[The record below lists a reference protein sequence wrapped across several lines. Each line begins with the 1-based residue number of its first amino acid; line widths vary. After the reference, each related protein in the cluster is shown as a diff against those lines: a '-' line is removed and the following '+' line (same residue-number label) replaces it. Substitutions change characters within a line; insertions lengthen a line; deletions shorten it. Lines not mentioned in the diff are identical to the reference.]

1 MRRMYGSSGRAP
13 QRFLPIARRDAG
25 RRQRDKDR
33 SLHLLKP
40 AFIGHDA
47 FPCGYSTSGQ
57 ICSVVGLIAEGKAN
71 STDEIRKLVSGNIC
85 RRVGECTNRTP
96 AIGTAMGS
104 RVHEISDRKIAARFS
119 GRLPTTRCGE
129 DDRRL
134 LRFSNGFLIFS
145 NRSVTHADRDGD
157 PKLARLRC

>member
-1 MRRMYGSSGRAP
+1 MRLSKPPAARDASGRGPREAAARLAVESSNARTEP
-13 QRFLPIARRDAG
+13 QRSEQLWVP
-25 RRQRDKDR
+25 
-33 SLHLLKP
+33 
-40 AFIGHDA
+40 
-47 FPCGYSTSGQ
+47 
-57 ICSVVGLIAEGKAN
+57 
-71 STDEIRKLVSGNIC
+71 VSMNFG
-85 RRVGECTNRTP
+85 P
-96 AIGTAMGS
+96 Q
-104 RVHEISDRKIAARFS
+104 IAARFS